1 MRWNSCLDGRQ
12 AMTLAAANQEVYNL
26 LRDGIQVEF
35 DNAEGQPQKERVR
48 LIDFNAPDSPSP
60 NSGSKVS

>member
-1 MRWNSCLDGRQ
+1 
-12 AMTLAAANQEVYNL
+12 MTLAAANQEVYNL